1 MFCKMSKSVRF
12 YRRWTMLPSV
22 FLYPFFLSLNAPVVA
37 SSSFFM
43 LEKGDQNGINT
54 GISKM
59 HFRCDRDQSCA
70 YIKFNKVSQ
79 EFQLLT
85 ENYVISEADEDT
97 ETVWRKVLQIYP
109 SCKEA
114 LPGDLNNGVYWIQH
128 KNMQEPIKVKCNREI
143 GNVLAVFDHDS
154 ESRIVAKGFEIP
166 GSYRHRITYTNRL
179 QDLTSFVDSSRQC
192 HQFTRIDCFSMSL
205 YFSSSST
212 PYRGYLVDRSGNGME
227 YFGGGPTKGR
237 GCSCGITG
245 TCAKSSDLC
254 NCYANDA
261 VWRFDEGFVTDNKR
275 LPITEVRLGDTGH
288 ASEEGAH
295 TIGKLICEEWP

>member
-1 MFCKMSKSVRF
+1 
-12 YRRWTMLPSV
+12 MLPSV
-22 FLYPFFLSLNAPVVA
+22 FLYPLFLSLNAPVVA

-43 LEKGDQNGINT
+43 LEKGDQNAINV

-59 HFRCDRDQSCA
+59 HFRCDREQSCA
-70 YIKFNKVSQ
+70 YIKFNQVTQ

-97 ETVWRKVLQIYP
+97 ETVWR
-109 SCKEA
+109 KEA

-128 KNMQEPIKVKCNREI
+128 KNMQEPIKVKCNRET

-154 ESRIVAKGFEIP
+154 ESRIVVRGFEDP

-192 HQFTRIDCFSMSL
+192 RQFTRIDCISMGL
-205 YFSSSST
+205 YFPSSST
-212 PYRGYLVDRSGNGME
+212 PYYGYLVDRSGNGMK
-227 YFGGGPTKGR
+227 YFGGGPTNGR
-237 GCSCGITG
+237 
-245 TCAKSSDLC
+245 DLC

-275 LPITEVRLGDTGH
+275 LPITEVRLGDTGD